1 MRILTFDTE
10 TSGLPKTRIITSDNL
25 ELWPDI
31 MQLSYIIYDTELN
44 DITLIK
50 DEIIKI
56 PEDVSVS
63 EDSIKLHGITKE
75 ISQSKGIQIYDALNE
90 FFSHLKK
97 VNTVIGHNI
106 EFDIN
111 MLRIELLR
119 LICLNKEN
127 LPKKSI
133 SEMKYNLHYL
143 TSLDN
148 IYCTMKET
156 VELCDIQIIDKFG
169 RSQAKWP
176 KLSELH
182 FKLFGAI
189 PNNLHNSL
197 IDVLVTLR
205 CFMMINYNI
214 DLNETCVKFKTTILS
229 LELL

>member
-10 TSGLPKTRIITSDNL
+10 TSGLPKTRIISPDNL
-25 ELWPDI
+25 ELWPHI

-56 PEDVSVS
+56 PEEVSVS
-63 EDSIKLHGITKE
+63 EDSITLHGITKE
-75 ISQSKGIQIYDALNE
+75 TSQLKGILIYEPLKE
-90 FFSHLKK
+90 LFGHLKK
-97 VNTVIGHNI
+97 ADKVVGHNI

-111 MLRIELLR
+111 MLRITALR
-119 LICLNKEN
+119 IICLNREN
-127 LPKKSI
+127 YPKKAI

-156 VELCDIQIIDKFG
+156 VELCDIQVIDKFG
-169 RSQAKWP
+169 RKQAKWP

-197 IDVLVTLR
+197 IDVLVNLLLLK
-205 CFMMINYNI
+205 NI
-214 DLNETCVKFKTTILS
+214 FY
-229 LELL
+229 